1 MFEAQPRDQ
10 EGKKEENQS
19 VDPEG
24 SSQDV
29 YLKLTHLEEFTSSQ
43 FYPLKSIQIIILR
56 KKIEISLQL
65 ILANKDL
72 AQRLRKFE
80 IYQMFKVK
88 FGHIPN
94 LR

>member
-43 FYPLKSIQIIILR
+43 FYP
-56 KKIEISLQL
+56 
-65 ILANKDL
+65 
-72 AQRLRKFE
+72 
-80 IYQMFKVK
+80 V
-88 FGHIPN
+88 
-94 LR
+94 